1 MNVFKQ
7 TKKGH
12 LNMKKTHIYGA
23 VAATMLLA
31 PVTANVLANDGEETV
46 GTVDKN
52 PDEFLSQEM
61 TLSSDDKESATN
73 LSLSNTDDKEK
84 GTERSAG
91 VPTIEDVADLPVVEE
106 EEIKLPDPISMDT
119 EVIISHQV
127 QLEEPPFLDYSHT
140 ESTVKEI
147 INTYKTVDIIYQD
160 NSMKFEFDPEN
171 VVLDKTVKGNGSY
184 FDTSIR
190 YDPSSCIEEFN
201 QKFKTEFPTGETY
214 ILENLIYNQ
223 KLQTWETQLSA
234 KDNRDCFTLMLNNLT
249 NIPLYEDL
257 DVAAELDNDAIR
269 KAVLD
274 QYKTVELRP
283 DNGDSIEVELKEND
297 LNIFEYSNSN
307 KNIVT
312 VDIDLINLLK
322 KANLSQEYIYGLSSN
337 YVGLGLVLKNGK
349 WTLAQ
354 STDQN
359 KYILNLTKESKT
371 KDMQEMV
378 RKIIQSMKVY
388 IKDREGK
395 NPIAEYDITDHSF
408 GYQYIED
415 ERQWPDSGEKYI
427 NRMLYYHVYSDPFIK
442 LYNQKY
448 QEEYRL
454 IPEQIN
460 EYSAN
465 LVDISENGS
474 WDIDG
479 LRFSPQHSYRPEIV
493 FFVQKMTPEEK
504 KEHAVF
510 AADDFH
516 VEANSSA
523 GLKGLNIVINEI
535 KDPEYYEWENN
546 KYETIIYDIH
556 FEDIFGNEI
565 SRTGKF
571 TVRIP
576 IPEEFMGKEVR
587 LFHKENKD
595 SDTTELQFKIVGG
608 KYYEFETTSFS
619 WFIVASQNANT
630 EPTTPADEANE
641 PQEKPALPDT
651 KPTANAGQTIKV
663 VPLKAVQA
671 KQADDNTDAKT
682 SPDTGVVIHKTNS
695 LFVSLLGMT
704 GLGFLA
710 GKKRRL

>member
-1 MNVFKQ
+1 M
-7 TKKGH
+7 
-12 LNMKKTHIYGA
+12 IYRI
-23 VAATMLLA
+23 
-31 PVTANVLANDGEETV
+31 
-46 GTVDKN
+46 
-52 PDEFLSQEM
+52 
-61 TLSSDDKESATN
+61 
-73 LSLSNTDDKEK
+73 K

-91 VPTIEDVADLPVVEE
+91 APTIEDVVDLPVVEE

-119 EVIISHQV
+119 EVIISNQV

-147 INTYKTVDIIYQD
+147 INTYKTVDIIYKD
-160 NSMKFEFDPEN
+160 NSMKFEFDPDN

-190 YDPSSCIEEFN
+190 YDPSSCIEDFN

-223 KLQTWETQLSA
+223 KLQAWETQLSA
-234 KDNRDCFTLMLNNLT
+234 KVNQDCFTLILNNLT

-257 DVAAELDNDAIR
+257 DVATELDNDAIR

-312 VDIDLINLLK
+312 VDIDLVNLLK

-349 WTLAQ
+349 WTLTQ
-354 STDQN
+354 NTDQN

-504 KEHAVF
+504 KEYAVF

-535 KDPEYYEWENN
+535 KDPESFEWENN
-546 KYETIIYDIH
+546 KYETIVYDIH

-576 IPEEFMGKEVR
+576 IPENFMGKEVR

-595 SDTTELQFKIVGG
+595 SIATELQFQIVDG

-630 EPTTPADEANE
+630 KPTTPADEANE
-641 PQEKPALPDT
+641 PQEKPAQPDP
-651 KPTANAGQTIKV
+651 KPTANAGQIIKV
-663 VPLKAVQA
+663 VPLKAAQA

-682 SPDTGVVIHKTNS
+682 SPDTGIAIHKTSS
-695 LFVSLLGMT
+695 LFVSLLGMI
-704 GLGFLA
+704 GLGFLV